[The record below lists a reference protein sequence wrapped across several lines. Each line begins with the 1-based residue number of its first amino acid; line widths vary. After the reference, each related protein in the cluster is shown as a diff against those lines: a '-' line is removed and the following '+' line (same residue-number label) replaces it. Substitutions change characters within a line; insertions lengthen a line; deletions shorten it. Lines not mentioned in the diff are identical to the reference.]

1 MGLIGF
7 LFVSFVN
14 VKVRFFNIVISK
26 CHFFAIKIGAKLIKM
41 YEMHKFTRVYAHDY

>member
-14 VKVRFFNIVISK
+14 VKVRFFKIVISK

-41 YEMHKFTRVYAHDY
+41 YGICKFTRAYTRD

>member
-14 VKVRFFNIVISK
+14 VRVRFFKIVISK
-26 CHFFAIKIGAKLIKM
+26 CHFFAVKIGAKLIKM
-41 YEMHKFTRVYAHDY
+41 YGICKFTRAYTRD